1 MPGSGSREGVL
12 NKKHGTSHLGHRW
25 SRVAKNS
32 EGPRLDSA
40 CIYWLRFLACLPLG
54 QAGKCRTI

>member
-1 MPGSGSREGVL
+1 MPGSGSREEVL
-12 NKKHGTSHLGHRW
+12 NRKLRTSHLGHRW

-40 CIYWLRFLACLPLG
+40 GI
-54 QAGKCRTI
+54 